1 MNLVIEATRLN
12 DEPANYSHSPDE
24 SPISRETAPATGV
37 TIPAD
42 CVGLRLD
49 RALARMFPDYSRS
62 RLQGWLREGRI
73 RVDGRVPEA
82 HARVRGGERLEMDAA
97 PPLPAE
103 RPAAPENIALSV
115 VFEDEALLVL
125 DKPAGL
131 VVHPGNGNWHGTL
144 MNALLHHAPALAAVP
159 RAGIV
164 HRLDKDTSG
173 LLVVAKTLAA
183 QTHLIRQLQAR
194 TVERRYF
201 ALVHGAPARD
211 GEIDAP
217 IARHPVQRTKMA
229 VVAGGRPSLTRY
241 AVRERFGAFALLE
254 CRLATGRTHQIRVHM
269 AHLGH
274 PLVGDPVYGPKRT
287 PDPRLEN
294 FTRQALHAFRLGLI
308 HPAREETM
316 TWFSPLPQDFA
327 ALLETL
333 GSRAPGHPGAD
344 DA

>member
-1 MNLVIEATRLN
+1 
-12 DEPANYSHSPDE
+12 
-24 SPISRETAPATGV
+24 
-37 TIPAD
+37 
-42 CVGLRLD
+42 
-49 RALARMFPDYSRS
+49 MFPEYSRS

-73 RVDGRVPEA
+73 RVDGRVSEIRA
-82 HARVRGGERLEMDAA
+82 KVRGGERLEMDAV
-97 PPLPAE
+97 PASSQE
-103 RPAAPENIALSV
+103 PAAAPENIALSI
-115 VFEDEALLVL
+115 VFEDDCLLVL

-131 VVHPGNGNWHGTL
+131 VVHPGNGNWRGTL
-144 MNALLHHAPALAAVP
+144 MNALLHHAPALAAIP

-173 LLVVAKTLAA
+173 LLAVAKTLAA

-194 TVERRYF
+194 TVERRYL
-201 ALVHGAPARD
+201 ALVHGALGRG

-229 VVAGGRPSLTRY
+229 VAVGGRAALTRY
-241 AVRERFGAFALLE
+241 KVRERLGAATLLE

-274 PLVGDPVYGPKRT
+274 PLVGDPVYGPKRVS
-287 PDPRLEN
+287 DPCLAD
-294 FTRQALHAFRLGLI
+294 FHRQALHAFRLGLI

-316 TWFSPLPQDFA
+316 MWSAPLPQDFSD
-327 ALLETL
+327 LLETL
-333 GSRAPGHPGAD
+333 GSRAPGLPGEN

>member
-1 MNLVIEATRLN
+1 MDLVIESTRLN
-12 DEPANYSHSPDE
+12 EPANYSHSPDE
-24 SPISRETAPATGV
+24 ALISREIAPAACATV
-37 TIPAD
+37 PSD
-42 CVGLRLD
+42 CAGWRLD
-49 RALARMFPDYSRS
+49 QALARMFPEYSRS

-73 RVDGRVPEA
+73 RVDGRVPEVRA
-82 HARVRGGERLEMDAA
+82 KVRGGERLEMDAV
-97 PPLPAE
+97 PAGPQE
-103 RPAAPENIALSV
+103 PAAAPENIALSI
-115 VFEDEALLVL
+115 VFEDDCLLVL

-144 MNALLHHAPALAAVP
+144 MNALLHHAPALAVIP

-173 LLVVAKTLAA
+173 LLAVAKTLAA

-194 TVERRYF
+194 TVERRYL
-201 ALVHGAPARD
+201 ALVHGALERG

-229 VVAGGRPSLTRY
+229 VAVGGRAALTRY
-241 AVRERFGAFALLE
+241 KVRERLGAATLLE

-274 PLVGDPVYGPKRT
+274 PLVGDPVYGPKRAS
-287 PDPRLEN
+287 DPRLAD
-294 FTRQALHAFRLGLI
+294 FHRQALHAFRLGLI

-316 TWFSPLPQDFA
+316 MWSTPLPQDFSG
-327 ALLETL
+327 LLETL
-333 GSRAPGHPGAD
+333 GSRAPGLPGGN